1 MVDQSF
7 VDSGSAGPVTASC
20 HMRSALTTHILEG
33 AEAEERAMDEVGL
46 RLQLERVH
54 TDCFGWAMACCGRN
68 RDDAEEVLQTV
79 YLTVLD
85 GRARYDGRSSF
96 RTWLFGV
103 IRRTAASER
112 RKAWLRGLLL
122 NREAGS
128 LKPEAPAP
136 PDAEVERDSR
146 SHSLRHALAHLS
158 ARQRE
163 VLQLVFYHDL
173 TVDESA
179 AVMGVT
185 TGSARTHYAR
195 GKLRLAVL
203 LSDAGEV

>member
-1 MVDQSF
+1 M
-7 VDSGSAGPVTASC
+7 SATLAT
-20 HMRSALTTHILEG
+20 LILG
-33 AEAEERAMDEVGL
+33 NAEAEERAMDDVEL
-46 RLQLERVH
+46 KRELERAH
-54 TDCFGWAMACCGRN
+54 ADCFGWAMACCRRD

-103 IRRTAASER
+103 IRLTAAAER

-122 NREAGS
+122 EREAGGERR
-128 LKPEAPAP
+128 EAGIFAP
-136 PDAEVERDSR
+136 SSFAAPDSEAEVESR
-146 SHSLRHALAHLS
+146 REALVHSLGRLA

-173 TVDESA
+173 SVDEA
-179 AVMGVT
+179 ATVMGVSV
-185 TGSARTHYAR
+185 GSARTHYAR
-195 GKLRLAVL
+195 GKARLATL
-203 LSDAGEV
+203 LGNSEEL

>member
-1 MVDQSF
+1 MDDVELRR
-7 VDSGSAGPVTASC
+7 
-20 HMRSALTTHILEG
+20 HLEQ
-33 AEAEERAMDEVGL
+33 AHA
-46 RLQLERVH
+46 
-54 TDCFGWAMACCGRN
+54 DCFGWAMACCGRD

-103 IRRTAASER
+103 IRLTAASER

-122 NREAGS
+122 QREAES
-128 LKPEAPAP
+128 FAHDPFVA

-146 SHSLRHALAHLS
+146 SHSLRNALAHL
-158 ARQRE
+158 ATRQRE

-173 TVDESA
+173 TVDEA
-179 AVMGVT
+179 AVVMRISV
-185 TGSARTHYAR
+185 GSARTHYAR
-195 GKLRLAVL
+195 GKARLAVL
-203 LSDAGEV
+203 LGDGKL